1 MSSIQPTRDQ
11 ILDYLSTRAHASAAE
26 MATALGVTAANI
38 RHHLGTLQA
47 KGLVCAEASHKAAG
61 RGRPAKLYRLTP
73 AAQQVYLEPLTRALL
88 EALRRRDDAEGVNQ
102 RLCDVLCG
110 DVSPVSHHSLRERLQ
125 HAMQRLET
133 LHFKPRWE
141 AHHDGPRVVFRRCP
155 YASLV
160 ADFPELCGLDV
171 LMLERMLGAKVER
184 RSKASPPCEFV
195 VHW

>member
-1 MSSIQPTRDQ
+1 MPSTQPTREQ
-11 ILDYLSTRAHASAAE
+11 ILEYLSAHTRASAAE

-38 RHHLGTLQA
+38 RHHLGALQA
-47 KGLVCAEASHKAAG
+47 RGLVYAEASRKTPH

-73 AAQQVYLEPLTRALL
+73 AAQQAYLEPLTRALL
-88 EALRRRDDAEGVNQ
+88 EALRQQGDADGLNR

-110 DVSPVSHHSLRERLQ
+110 DASPASHHSLRERLQ
-125 HAMQRLET
+125 HAMQRLEM

-141 AHHDGPRVVFRRCP
+141 AHHYGPRVIFHRCP
-155 YASLV
+155 YAPLV

-184 RSKASPPCEFV
+184 RSSEGPPCEFV
-195 VHW
+195 VRW